1 MISLRQLR
9 SFIAVHE
16 EGSFTAA
23 ARREGATQSG
33 ISQHVALL
41 EQELGTALF
50 ERTGRDVTL
59 TAAGRTYYE
68 ECTAALKR
76 LDMAAQR
83 VAGERPSGP
92 LRVGLMPTFTRS
104 LLPPV
109 LETFLAAA
117 PAVQVHITEAYSGVL
132 TEMVRAGEL
141 DFAAV
146 PAFSGMPGISQRL
159 LLRDRE
165 TLVRARSRAGAVAR
179 AVTSP
184 VRLSDLGPLKIV
196 LPGWQN
202 TRRGNIETYLATNGC
217 EITQR
222 LELDAMM
229 GTLQFVAASDFVAIL
244 PFIMMVADLEEA
256 RFDILPLAQPPL
268 HSEFVLIEPGRKAIS
283 PAAALFVRLLQDEAA
298 RAQALFKRIDKGS
311 SPEARLKSKALGA
324 RAQPK

>member
-33 ISQHVALL
+33 ISQHVAQL
-41 EQELGTALF
+41 EQELGTPLF
-50 ERTGRDVTL
+50 ERNGRDVVL
-59 TAAGRTYYE
+59 TAAGRAYYE

-76 LDMAAQR
+76 LDIAAQK
-83 VAGERPSGP
+83 VAGDKPSGP
-92 LRVGLMPTFTRS
+92 LRVGLMPTFTRA

-109 LETFLAAA
+109 LEKFLAAA
-117 PAVQVHITEAYSGVL
+117 PGAQIHITEAYSGVL

-165 TLVRARSRAGAVAR
+165 TLVRARSRSAGVGR

-184 VRLSDLGPLKIV
+184 VRLSDLGPLKLV

-202 TRRGNIETYLATNGC
+202 TRRGNIETYLAAHGC
-217 EITQR
+217 EIAQR

-244 PFIMMVADLEEA
+244 PFVMMMADLEEA
-256 RFDILPLAQPPL
+256 RFDILPLAEPPL
-268 HSEFVLIEPGRKAIS
+268 HSEFVLIEPARKAIS

-298 RAQALFKRIDKGS
+298 RARALFKRIDRTS
-311 SPEARLKSKALGA
+311 SAGARSKAKTKA
-324 RAQPK
+324 RARAG

>member
-1 MISLRQLR
+1 MVSLRQLR

-23 ARREGATQSG
+23 ALREGATQSG
-33 ISQHVALL
+33 ISQHVAQL
-41 EQELGTALF
+41 EEELGTALF
-50 ERTGRDVTL
+50 VRRGRNVAL

-76 LDMAAQR
+76 LDVAAQK
-83 VAGERPSGP
+83 VSADKPSGP

-109 LETFLAAA
+109 LENFLVAA
-117 PAVQVHITEAYSGVL
+117 PAVQINITEAYSGVL

-146 PAFSGMPGISQRL
+146 PAFSGTPGVSQRL

-165 TLVRARSRAGAVAR
+165 MLVRARSRAAGTNR
-179 AVTSP
+179 AGP
-184 VRLSDLGPLKIV
+184 VRLSDLGPLKV
-196 LPGWQN
+196 VVPGWQN
-202 TRRGNIETYLATNGC
+202 TRRGNIETYFAANGI
-217 EITQR
+217 EIAQR

-244 PFIMMVADLEEA
+244 PFIMMVADLNEL
-256 RFDILPLAQPPL
+256 RFEIRPLADPPL
-268 HSEFVLIEPGRKAIS
+268 HSEFVLIEPARKAIS
-283 PAAALFVRLLQDEAA
+283 PAAALFARLLKEEAA
-298 RAQALFKRIDKGS
+298 RAQALFDRMIKSRPSI
-311 SPEARLKSKALGA
+311 PRPARRPRGHSRVK
-324 RAQPK
+324 